1 MAKRQFTIMLV
12 FAFMRA
18 AVIGVATFDIISTIF
33 HDATNRWH
41 FVGSKGQK
49 AMLKGTRI

>member
-33 HDATNRWH
+33 HDANRWH